1 VKTNRKLLIV
11 SLLYFAEGF
20 PFGIIE
26 QTLPVYFRMHGMSL
40 VHVGLISL
48 LSLPYALKFLWAPA
62 VDFLG
67 KRRQWIAASQ
77 FLMAAC
83 LIVLLPLNPADP
95 TFLLWSAIA
104 ALAILSATQDIAV
117 DAYTIELLRSSELGI
132 ANGFRQAA
140 YRTAMI
146 VSGGIFVAVGGWI
159 GWKITYFMAAGVLVA
174 CAVLSFRLPAIEVQ
188 RPAFSLASLVA
199 PVKDFVV
206 RPGVVQVAGFI
217 LLYKLGD
224 MAMGPMVRPFW
235 LERGL
240 TTTEIGLI
248 TGSLGVIASIAGG
261 LAGGLFMVRYGIFHG
276 LWFLGLWQSL
286 SNLCYVWVAANP
298 EWGNLAI
305 YVASGVESFCGGL
318 GTSAFL
324 AFLMSICRKEFSATQ
339 YAMLSALFRV
349 TGIIAGAL
357 SGLTAYHV
365 GYAYYFALT
374 FFLSLP
380 AFAFIFTAK
389 KWIPTNG
396 NGPAL
401 IEPSHGD
408 AQSHGTSYH
417 KEPRSGAPHIGPLPN
432 TMRSARPPSDP
443 EDYRS
448 VAPPA

>member
-1 VKTNRKLLIV
+1 MKTNRKLLIV

-26 QTLPVYFRMHGMSL
+26 QTLPVYFRIHGMSL
-40 VHVGLISL
+40 INVGLLSL
-48 LSLPYALKFLWAPA
+48 LSLPYALKFIWAPA

-77 FLMAAC
+77 FLMAAF

-117 DAYTIELLRSSELGI
+117 DAYTIELLKSSELGI

-140 YRTAMI
+140 YRTAMV
-146 VSGGIFVAVGGWI
+146 VSGGIFVAMGGWL
-159 GWKITYFMAAGVLVA
+159 GWKFTYMVAAGVLMI
-174 CAVLSFRLPAIEVQ
+174 CALLSLRMPAIEVQ
-188 RPAFSLASLVA
+188 RPAFSMASLIA
-199 PVKDFVV
+199 PVRDFVA
-206 RPGVVQVAGFI
+206 RPGVIQVAAFI

-235 LERGL
+235 LARGL
-240 TTTEIGLI
+240 STTEIGLI
-248 TGSLGVIASIAGG
+248 TGSLGVVASIAGG
-261 LAGGLFMVRYGIFHG
+261 LAGGLFMVRYGIYHG

-286 SNLCYVWVAANP
+286 SNLAYVWVAADP
-298 EWGNLAI
+298 ASGSFAI
-305 YVASGVESFCGGL
+305 YIASAVESFCGGL

-324 AFLMSICRKEFSATQ
+324 AFLMSICRKQYSATQ

-357 SGLTAYHV
+357 SGLTAYHI
-365 GYAYYFALT
+365 GYAYYFGLT
-374 FFLSLP
+374 FLLSLP
-380 AFAFIFTAK
+380 AFAFIFTVK

-401 IEPSHGD
+401 IETTRDEEQSQDTSAYKDHMSNAPPIDLRRNSGQPEGQHSHLD
-408 AQSHGTSYH
+408 
-417 KEPRSGAPHIGPLPN
+417 
-432 TMRSARPPSDP
+432 
-443 EDYRS
+443 DYRS
-448 VAPPA
+448 AAPPA